1 MNPIEFD
8 IIPPITTTTTA
19 VTAEIKIMD
28 IVLFTSVT
36 VSLYLRDSSGNRV
49 DCKMIKIV
57 QPEYDLWTSDDNSLI
72 ELVKNKLAAKIE

>member
-8 IIPPITTTTTA
+8 LIPPITNTTTA

-36 VSLYLRDSSGNRV
+36 VAVYMRDASGNRV
-49 DCKMIKIV
+49 DCKIIKIG

-72 ELVKNKLAAKIE
+72 QIIKSKLGV